1 MIGLALVHRL
11 VADHGDALRFSLSKK
26 GRIWLTLTHWDSEKY
41 NTSVELDSFSEVQ
54 DVLNALA
61 VVGVAHYGKC
71 FRSMAHAD
79 SWHGVDATRSLVD
92 DCIVQCREYMQLGA
106 NGQSAP
112 EGQAEDVR
120 STST

>member
-1 MIGLALVHRL
+1 MVTNGPEKAHNRKDPPNMSNLSGQPEMIGLALVHRL

-79 SWHGVDATRSLVD
+79 SWHGVDATRS
-92 DCIVQCREYMQLGA
+92 
-106 NGQSAP
+106 
-112 EGQAEDVR
+112 
-120 STST
+120 